1 MKEIIIINETSDL
14 ELHFDQG
21 GQVVVYDHTN
31 TQDISR
37 KVTISNNTK
46 LRWYGLISGQN
57 KYALQFVTQSGES
70 IVRILLLATVDEK
83 LTTTIHS
90 TLQSSHTVS
99 NIHILSLV
107 GESGIIELNGTVQI
121 DANIS
126 QVKGHIL
133 EENIFLGSKG
143 NIR

>member
-1 MKEIIIINETSDL
+1 MQDLLFIDETSDL

-21 GQVVVYDHTN
+21 GEVVVYDQTH

-46 LRWYGLISGQN
+46 LLWYGVISGQN
-57 KYALQFVTQSGES
+57 KYSLQFVTQSGES
-70 IVRILLLATVDEK
+70 IVRVLLLATADEK
-83 LTTTIHS
+83 LETTIHS
-90 TLQSSHTVS
+90 TLEASQTVS

-126 QVKGHIL
+126 KVK
-133 EENIFLGSKG
+133 
-143 NIR
+143 